1 MKRKSNFN
9 NIKRFLPYYKPYKAI
24 FFFDMFCAAVVTA
37 VELIFP
43 MLVRM
48 ITGQGLSSE
57 TGDVSYAIIWQA
69 GLAILILRAI
79 DVFANYYISYR
90 GHVMGA
96 MIETD
101 MRRDLFEH
109 LQKLSFSFYDNAK
122 IGQIMS
128 RITNDLFEITEFS
141 HHCPEEF
148 FIAGVKIIGSFII
161 LCTVNVPL
169 TLIIF
174 AIIPFMFAYALYYN
188 SKMRRAFREQR
199 VQIGEINAQVED
211 CLSGIRVVKSF
222 ANEKIEEENF
232 EKENS
237 RFLSIK
243 KHSYR
248 YMGMMSS
255 GVRFFDAVMYL
266 AAVVVGSLF
275 ITKGII
281 TAADLVAY
289 LLYISTLLT
298 SVRRIVDFMEQFQR
312 GMTGFDRFCELI
324 DTPVD
329 IQDKPDAKTLKNIT
343 GEVMFDNV
351 SFKYSED
358 TKEVL
363 SKINLTVHAGAN
375 VAIVGPS
382 GSGKTTLCSLIPRFY
397 EVSEGC
403 IRIDG
408 NDIRD
413 VTLHSLRENIGVV
426 QQDVYLFSGTIRENI
441 RYGLRNATD
450 EMIVDAA
457 KKAGAHEFISELEH
471 GYDTYVGER
480 GIKLSGGQKQ
490 RISIARVFL
499 KNPPILIFDEAT
511 SSLDNESEKIVQ
523 QSLELLAKG
532 RTTFVIAHRLSTVR
546 NAEVILVLTE
556 NGIEESGSHDE
567 LIKSNGVYSHL
578 YEIYAGSSL
587 YGE

>member
-1 MKRKSNFN
+1 M
-9 NIKRFLPYYKPYKAI
+9 
-24 FFFDMFCAAVVTA
+24 
-37 VELIFP
+37 
-43 MLVRM
+43 
-48 ITGQGLSSE
+48 
-57 TGDVSYAIIWQA
+57 
-69 GLAILILRAI
+69 
-79 DVFANYYISYR
+79 
-90 GHVMGA
+90 
-96 MIETD
+96 
-101 MRRDLFEH
+101 
-109 LQKLSFSFYDNAK
+109 
-122 IGQIMS
+122 
-128 RITNDLFEITEFS
+128 
-141 HHCPEEF
+141 
-148 FIAGVKIIGSFII
+148 
-161 LCTVNVPL
+161 

-351 SFKYSED
+351 SFKYS
-358 TKEVL
+358 
-363 SKINLTVHAGAN
+363 
-375 VAIVGPS
+375 
-382 GSGKTTLCSLIPRFY
+382 
-397 EVSEGC
+397 
-403 IRIDG
+403 
-408 NDIRD
+408 
-413 VTLHSLRENIGVV
+413 
-426 QQDVYLFSGTIRENI
+426 
-441 RYGLRNATD
+441 
-450 EMIVDAA
+450 
-457 KKAGAHEFISELEH
+457 
-471 GYDTYVGER
+471 
-480 GIKLSGGQKQ
+480 
-490 RISIARVFL
+490 
-499 KNPPILIFDEAT
+499 
-511 SSLDNESEKIVQ
+511 
-523 QSLELLAKG
+523 
-532 RTTFVIAHRLSTVR
+532 
-546 NAEVILVLTE
+546 
-556 NGIEESGSHDE
+556 
-567 LIKSNGVYSHL
+567 
-578 YEIYAGSSL
+578 
-587 YGE
+587 

>member
-1 MKRKSNFN
+1 
-9 NIKRFLPYYKPYKAI
+9 
-24 FFFDMFCAAVVTA
+24 MFCAAVVTA

-48 ITGQGLSSE
+48 ITSQGLSGNSN
-57 TGDVSYAIIWQA
+57 TVSYDIIWQA

-79 DVFANYYISYR
+79 DVFANYYIAYR

-96 MIETD
+96 KIETD
-101 MRRDLFEH
+101 MRRDLFAH
-109 LQKLSFSFYDNAK
+109 LQRLSFSFYDNAK

-174 AIIPFMFAYALYYN
+174 AILPFMFAYALHYN
-188 SKMRRAFREQR
+188 RKMRRAFKKQRE
-199 VQIGEINAQVED
+199 QIGEINAKVED

-222 ANEKIEEENF
+222 ANEKMEEEKF
-232 EKENS
+232 AKENTL
-237 RFLSIK
+237 FLNIK
-243 KHSYR
+243 KRSYK

-275 ITKGII
+275 ITKGYIN
-281 TAADLVAY
+281 AADLVAY

-312 GMTGFDRFCELI
+312 GMTGFDRFTELM
-324 DTPVD
+324 DNPVD
-329 IQDKPDAKTLKNIT
+329 IADKPNAEVLKDVK
-343 GEVMFDNV
+343 GEVMFDDV
-351 SFKYSED
+351 SFKYSD
-358 TKEVL
+358 NTKDVL
-363 SKINLTVHAGAN
+363 SKINLTVNKGEN

-408 NDIRD
+408 SDIRD

-426 QQDVYLFSGTIRENI
+426 QQDVYLFSGTIKENI
-441 RYGLRNATD
+441 KYGLQNATD
-450 EMIVDAA
+450 EQIIEAS
-457 KKAGAHEFISELEH
+457 KKAGAHEFISELKD

-523 QSLELLAKG
+523 QSLELLAKD
-532 RTTFVIAHRLSTVR
+532 RTTFIIAHRLSTIR
-546 NAEVILVLTE
+546 NAGLILVLTE
-556 NGIEESGSHDE
+556 NGIEESGTHDD
-567 LIKSNGVYSHL
+567 LIKNKGVYAHL
-578 YEIYAGSSL
+578 YELYSGSTL
-587 YGE
+587 YDNIL

>member
-1 MKRKSNFN
+1 M
-9 NIKRFLPYYKPYKAI
+9 
-24 FFFDMFCAAVVTA
+24 
-37 VELIFP
+37 
-43 MLVRM
+43 
-48 ITGQGLSSE
+48 
-57 TGDVSYAIIWQA
+57 
-69 GLAILILRAI
+69 
-79 DVFANYYISYR
+79 
-90 GHVMGA
+90 
-96 MIETD
+96 
-101 MRRDLFEH
+101 
-109 LQKLSFSFYDNAK
+109 
-122 IGQIMS
+122 
-128 RITNDLFEITEFS
+128 
-141 HHCPEEF
+141 
-148 FIAGVKIIGSFII
+148 
-161 LCTVNVPL
+161 CTVNVPL

-578 YEIYAGSSL
+578 Y
-587 YGE
+587 